1 MSLVDYASSDEDESE
16 VREEE
21 EEVEER
27 GSLQA
32 PKRKSESPKHHP
44 LPPQRQ

>member
-21 EEVEER
+21 LEER
-27 GSLQA
+27 GSLQP